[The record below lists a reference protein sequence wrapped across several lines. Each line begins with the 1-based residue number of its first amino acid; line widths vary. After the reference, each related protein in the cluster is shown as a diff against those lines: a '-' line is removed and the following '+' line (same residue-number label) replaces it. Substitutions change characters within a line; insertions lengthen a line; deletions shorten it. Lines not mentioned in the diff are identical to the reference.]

1 MTYKTTTNNR
11 YFFSCGVL
19 ALLTVTCWIGK
30 AASAADAVP
39 APAAP
44 SVAPAPEGVTIP
56 TKDLMSIIRDGGPMM
71 YPIALSSII
80 MVAFVLERAISLRRG
95 RVIPRPFVKR
105 FVQQLR
111 DGELD
116 RDQALALCEENGSP
130 VARVLA
136 GAVRKW
142 GRPSVEVEQGVIDS
156 GERVA
161 AGLRKYLRVL
171 GAVAAISPMLGLLGT
186 VTGMIRAFNVIAAAD
201 ALGRPQLL
209 ASGISEALLT
219 TAAGLFV
226 AIPAM
231 AFSMIF
237 VSRVDRLIV
246 EIDALGQEVVNTISA
261 EELQERKTRSPKT
274 RRAAEMKPAA

>member
-1 MTYKTTTNNR
+1 MNR
-11 YFFSCGVL
+11 NRIIFTFSLCWGLL
-19 ALLTVTCWIGK
+19 ALLAWIGGTVK
-30 AASAADAVP
+30 AVQGGEKTAVP
-39 APAAP
+39 AAAE
-44 SVAPAPEGVTIP
+44 APPVPEGVTIP
-56 TKDLMSIIRDGGPMM
+56 TKDLMSIMRDGGPLM
-71 YPIALSSII
+71 YPIALCSII
-80 MVAFVLERAISLRRG
+80 MVAFVLERAISLRHG
-95 RVIPRPFVKR
+95 RVIPKPFVKR

-130 VARVLA
+130 VAGVLA
-136 GAVRKW
+136 GAIRKW

-161 AGLRKYLRVL
+161 TGLRKHLRVL
-171 GAVAAISPMLGLLGT
+171 NAVATISPLLGLLGT

-226 AIPAM
+226 AIPTM
-231 AFSMIF
+231 TFYMIF
-237 VSRVDRLIV
+237 VSRVDRLII
-246 EIDALGQEVVNTISA
+246 EIDSLGQEVVNAVSA
-261 EELQERKTRSPKT
+261 EELQDRKTRSAKT